1 MSKRNITAEKC
12 VLQCKLGQI
21 QKNREITASHLYQE
35 LDQSTKGFMFDDI
48 KEFAKANKSKIKSFP
63 PPPSKVP

>member
-1 MSKRNITAEKC
+1 MP
-12 VLQCKLGQI
+12 VLYCKLGQF
-21 QKNREITASHLYQE
+21 QKNREFNAGHLYQE
-35 LDQSTKGFMFDDI
+35 LDQSTKGFMFDNI